1 MQPPL
6 VAEQHLGKEIWLS
19 SEHVCFVCSVLC
31 CVLSAAPCCTVVWG
45 IETRNCNK
53 NHTKPIKKH
62 ETSPARVKLGPPKYC
77 QAHPISQFWLRH

>member
-53 NHTKPIKKH
+53 NHPKPIKKH
-62 ETSPARVKLGPPKYC
+62 ETSPAARALSGARVFLSHTPYG
-77 QAHPISQFWLRH
+77 RV